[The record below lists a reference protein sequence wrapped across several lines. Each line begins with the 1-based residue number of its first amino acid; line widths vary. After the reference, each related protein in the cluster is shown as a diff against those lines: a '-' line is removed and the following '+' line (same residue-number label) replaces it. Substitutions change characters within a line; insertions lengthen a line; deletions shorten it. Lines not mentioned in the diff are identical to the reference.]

1 MNAPKFDETSSGQI
15 EAQRRLRADQIFEV
29 VRRDGEAELNRPI
42 VSLAWS
48 GVAAGLAIGFSL
60 VTEAVVLSRLP
71 VDETWAPLV
80 ADWGYTVGFVLVIL
94 GRLQLFTE
102 NTITPVMPICHAPTM
117 RNLLSLVKLWSIV
130 FAANVVGASLFGLF
144 MMESGS
150 IPDEVKH
157 AILSLSRHG
166 VDGAFGQTVA
176 QGVGAGFLIAALVWL
191 LANARGSELLLVICI
206 TYVIALCDF
215 AHVIAGAVEMAA
227 LVVGGGLG
235 MGSALIDFML
245 PALIGNVIGGTIL
258 FTLIAYG
265 QIRRELGE

>member
-1 MNAPKFDETSSGQI
+1 MNGPKFDETSSGQI

-60 VTEAVVLSRLP
+60 ITEAVLLSRLP
-71 VDETWAPLV
+71 ADEPWAPLV
-80 ADWGYTVGFVLVIL
+80 ANWGYTVGFVLVIL

-102 NTITPVMPICHAPTM
+102 NTITPVMPICHAPTI
-117 RNLLSLVKLWSIV
+117 RNLVSLGKIWSIV
-130 FAANVVGASLFGLF
+130 FTANLLGASLFGLF
-144 MMESGS
+144 MMESSS

-166 VDGAFGQTVA
+166 VTGGFGQTVA
-176 QGVGAGFLIAALVWL
+176 QGIGAGFLIAALVWL
-191 LANARGSELLLVICI
+191 LANARGSELLLVACI

-227 LVVGGGLG
+227 LVVSGELG
-235 MGSALIDFML
+235 IGAALIDFIF
-245 PALIGNVIGGTIL
+245 PAFIGNVLGGTIL
-258 FTLIAYG
+258 FTLITYG
-265 QIRRELGE
+265 QIRRELDE